1 MALMYLKTSLFGT
14 AVAYSNDD
22 ELCATAAVVMLGCKR
37 RSGGSVPG
45 HQTCKRS
52 RFASD
57 WTLNQEYFV
66 DRALYSDDVFRR
78 RYMLE
83 TI

>member
-1 MALMYLKTSLFGT
+1 MFGT
-14 AVAYSNDD
+14 AAAYSNDD
-22 ELCATAAVVMLGCKR
+22 ELCAATAVVVLGCER
-37 RSGGSVPG
+37 RRGGLAPG

-52 RFASD
+52 RFAAD
-57 WTLNQEYFV
+57 WTLNRDYFV
-66 DRALYSDDVFRR
+66 DRPLYSDDVFRR